1 MGKVILGENNQL
13 KLVRRFELGKLR
25 ELGDHSMPVDKGK
38 EREVQKIVWGGRM
51 KVSRLPLIIAIGS

>member
-1 MGKVILGENNQL
+1 
-13 KLVRRFELGKLR
+13 
-25 ELGDHSMPVDKGK
+25 MPVDKGK